1 MPVLKSVNIGEP
13 RPNPY
18 KETRATGI
26 HKVPRSGPV
35 EVRAPGPKTSG
46 LGSGL
51 IGDFVGDGKHH
62 GGDDQAVYAFARED
76 LDAWVERLGRQLP
89 DGHFGENLT
98 TSGIDLAESRLGE
111 RWQVG
116 GRVVL
121 QVTCPRVPCS
131 TFRGRMGE
139 RGWLK
144 RFTADERPGAYLR
157 VLVPGPIASGDPIT
171 VVHRPDHAVSIALA
185 FRALMTERALLPR
198 LLEAGDDLM
207 DDLAQDARDYVAKIP
222 GQ

>member
-1 MPVLKSVNIGEP
+1 MPVLKSVNVGEP

-18 KETRATGI
+18 KLTRATGI
-26 HKVPRSGPV
+26 DKRPRSGPV
-35 EVRAPGPKTSG
+35 QVRAPGPKTTG

-51 IGDFVGDGKHH
+51 VGDFVGDGKHH
-62 GGDDQAVYAFARED
+62 GGDDQALYAFARED
-76 LDAWVERLGRQLP
+76 LDAWAERLARDLP
-89 DGHFGENLT
+89 DGSFGENLT
-98 TSGIDLAESRLGE
+98 TSGLDLAEARLGE

-116 GRVVL
+116 DQVVL

-144 RFTADERPGAYLR
+144 SFTADERPGAYLR
-157 VLVPGPIASGDPIT
+157 VVVSGLIASGDRIA
-171 VVHRPDHAVSIALA
+171 VVHRPDHDVSIALA
-185 FRALMTERALLPR
+185 FRALMTERELLPR

-207 DDLAQDARDYVAKIP
+207 DDLAQDARDYLVASS
-222 GQ
+222 